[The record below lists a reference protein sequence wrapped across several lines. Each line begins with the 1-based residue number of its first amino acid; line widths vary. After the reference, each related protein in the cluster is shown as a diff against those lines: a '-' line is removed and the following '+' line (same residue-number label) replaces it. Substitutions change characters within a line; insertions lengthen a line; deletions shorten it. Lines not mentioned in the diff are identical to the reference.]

1 LLKTAIMMIGE
12 FEFDS
17 IFNESGVKVFYPHAA
32 YIIFICFVIAM
43 SIIIMNLLVSSL
55 SPNQSL
61 TMEVLQFKSHFT
73 CSTSIVVLF
82 VTKTF
87 SRVNSKLSCF
97 IELIT

>member
-1 LLKTAIMMIGE
+1 MMIGE

-32 YIIFICFVIAM
+32 YIIFICFVIVM

-55 SPNQSL
+55 SSNQSL
-61 TMEVLQFKSHFT
+61 TIEVLQVNLILP
-73 CSTSIVVLF
+73 SIVVLF

-87 SRVNSKLSCF
+87 SSVNSKLSCI